1 LTEKVQEA
9 PLAMTNAPH
18 VFHRNVTSS
27 YPLAVQGEGAIVIDA
42 EGRRFIDGTAGV
54 FVAILG
60 HSPAEVAEKISE
72 QARRLNFAYTGNFT
86 TEAEQRLSDALA
98 DLAPPGLSRVWLTTS
113 GSTANEAALKLAR
126 NYHLLRGHS
135 EKTRVIARWHS
146 YHGSTIGALSMTGT
160 PPRRRPYEPYLLDF
174 PHVCPPYCYR
184 CPVGLDPSTCDT
196 ECANEVEAVINKVGA
211 QYISAVI
218 LEPIAGG
225 PLGALVTPPDY
236 LRRVRDI
243 CDRHDVLL
251 IVDEVVSGLGRSGS
265 WFAIEESGV
274 VPDMITLAK
283 GLGGGFVPVGA
294 LVVHERI
301 YETFQERASSF
312 VHGESFTGHVL
323 LAAAGLA
330 VIDYI
335 KDHDLLARIRRLAP
349 RLRDGLHAL
358 SASPIVGEVRG
369 MGFIYGLEL
378 VRDKVTKDP
387 FERTLQV
394 SERVV
399 GAAARRGTLLLAGNA
414 AADGV
419 NGDTIVI
426 APPYV
431 ITEEQID
438 TLIDAL
444 AKALTEVADEIGTE
458 SEHPVGA

>member
-1 LTEKVQEA
+1 VQKA
-9 PLAMTNAPH
+9 PLAMTNASH
-18 VFHRNVTSS
+18 VFHRNVTAS
-27 YPLAVQGEGAIVIDA
+27 YPLAVQGDGAMVIDA
-42 EGRRFIDGTAGV
+42 EGRQFVDGTSGV

-60 HSPAEVAEKISE
+60 HSPAEVAERIAE
-72 QARRLNFAYTGNFT
+72 QARRLNYAYTGNFT
-86 TEAEQRLSDALA
+86 TEAEQRLADALT

-126 NYHLLRGHS
+126 NYHLLRGQS

-160 PPRRRPYEPYLLDF
+160 PPRRRPYEPYLLNF

-184 CPVGLDPSTCDT
+184 CPLGLERSKCDT
-196 ECANEVEAVINKVGA
+196 ECADEVEAAINRIGA
-211 QYISAVI
+211 QYVSAVI
-218 LEPIAGG
+218 MEPIAGG

-265 WFAIEESGV
+265 WFAVEESGV
-274 VPDMITLAK
+274 VPDIITLAK

-294 LVVHERI
+294 MIVHEKI
-301 YETFQERASSF
+301 HETFQERASSF

-323 LAAAGLA
+323 LATAGLA

-335 KDHDLLARIRRLAP
+335 KDHGLLARIRRLGP
-349 RLRDGLHAL
+349 HLGQGLLAL
-358 SASPIVGEVRG
+358 AASPIVGEVRG
-369 MGFIYGLEL
+369 KGFIYGLEL
-378 VRDKVTKDP
+378 VRDKSTREP
-387 FERTLQV
+387 FDRTQQV

-399 GAAARRGTLLLAGNA
+399 RAAARRGTLVLAGNA

-419 NGDTIVI
+419 NGDTVVI

-431 ITEEQID
+431 ITETQISALID
-438 TLIDAL
+438 TLASAL
-444 AKALTEVADEIGTE
+444 AEVAEEIASGDE
-458 SEHPVGA
+458 PPNKA